1 MGSSAAH
8 PSLLY
13 ALGYGLL
20 TALTPCVYPMIPI
33 TVAIFGVKAGMPRW
47 RAIVLAAAYV
57 AGIAVMFGVL
67 GTLFALSGKKFGT
80 FLANPWVVWPLAL
93 FFIAMALSMFG
104 AFELNVPAGLQARLS
119 RVGGTGLV
127 GAFLMGLVAG
137 IIAAPCT
144 GPPLAVLLAYV
155 TTTRDAAWGF
165 ATLATYGVG
174 IGVPFFLLAAFSMSL
189 PRPGRWMEWVK
200 SAFGILFLLAALY
213 YLANVVPA
221 LEQFRSPSPLFALA
235 MLGMIAG
242 GALLGAIHGSFHGP
256 WLERLRKGL
265 GVALV
270 AVALL
275 GLNNYRL
282 TPKGPI
288 ELHWLTDETT
298 ALAQARDA
306 RRPVLVDFGANWC
319 KPCKEL
325 DAQIFARRDIAELM
339 LDYTLLRIDVSNEND
354 DPHLGELR
362 RKYQSDT
369 LPSIRILS
377 PDGALMLDPRTN
389 DGHLPDPTQ
398 FRDLLVEK
406 RRL

>member
-33 TVAIFGVKAGMPRW
+33 TLAIFGVKTGMPRW
-47 RAIVLAAAYV
+47 RSIALALAYV
-57 AGIAVMFGVL
+57 AGIAIMFGTL
-67 GTLFALSGKKFGT
+67 GTLFALSGKTFGT
-80 FLANPWVVWPLAL
+80 FLSNPWVVWPLAL
-93 FFIAMALSMFG
+93 FFVAMALSMFG
-104 AFELNVPAGLQARLS
+104 AFELNVPPALQERLS
-119 RVGGTGLV
+119 RVGGTGFV

-165 ATLATYGVG
+165 ATLATYGAG
-174 IGVPFFLLAAFSMSL
+174 IGVPFFALAAFSMSL

-200 SAFGILFLLAALY
+200 SFFGILFLLAALY

-221 LEQFRSPSPLFALA
+221 LERFRSPNLLFALG
-235 MLGMIAG
+235 MLGMVIAG
-242 GALLGAIHGSFHGP
+242 VALGAIHASFHGG

-288 ELHWLTDETT
+288 ELRWLTDEAT

-306 RRPVLVDFGANWC
+306 RRPVLVDFGASWC
-319 KPCKEL
+319 APCKEL
-325 DAQIFARRDIAELM
+325 DVKIFARREIAELM
-339 LDYTLLRIDVSNEND
+339 LDYTLLRIDVSKED
-354 DPHLGELR
+354 EDPRLGDLR

-369 LPSIRILS
+369 LPSIRLLS

-389 DGHLPDPTQ
+389 DGHLPDPAA
-398 FRDLLVEK
+398 FRELLAEK
-406 RRL
+406 RR

>member
-1 MGSSAAH
+1 M
-8 PSLLY
+8 
-13 ALGYGLL
+13 
-20 TALTPCVYPMIPI
+20 
-33 TVAIFGVKAGMPRW
+33 
-47 RAIVLAAAYV
+47 
-57 AGIAVMFGVL
+57 
-67 GTLFALSGKKFGT
+67 
-80 FLANPWVVWPLAL
+80 
-93 FFIAMALSMFG
+93 
-104 AFELNVPAGLQARLS
+104 
-119 RVGGTGLV
+119 
-127 GAFLMGLVAG
+127 
-137 IIAAPCT
+137 
-144 GPPLAVLLAYV
+144 
-155 TTTRDAAWGF
+155 
-165 ATLATYGVG
+165 
-174 IGVPFFLLAAFSMSL
+174 PFFLLAAFSMSL

-200 SAFGILFLLAALY
+200 SFFGILFLLAALY

-221 LEQFRSPSPLFALA
+221 LEQFKSPSPLFALA
-235 MLGMIAG
+235 MLGMIAA
-242 GALLGAIHGSFHGP
+242 GAVLGAIHASFHGP
-256 WLERLRKGL
+256 WLERIRKGL

-325 DAQIFARRDIAELM
+325 DAQIFARREIAELM

-354 DPHLGELR
+354 DPRLGELR

-389 DGHLPDPTQ
+389 DGHLPDPAK
-398 FRDLLVEK
+398 FRELLAEK